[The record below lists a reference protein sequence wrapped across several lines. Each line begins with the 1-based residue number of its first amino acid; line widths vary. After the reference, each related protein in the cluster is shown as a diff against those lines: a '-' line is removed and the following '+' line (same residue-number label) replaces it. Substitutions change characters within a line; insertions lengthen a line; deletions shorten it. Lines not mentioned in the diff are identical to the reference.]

1 MGLIKKR
8 KEKVQTPCGGVVFT
22 ALPKSPNQW
31 TDQTE
36 LLDNNF
42 RNMMKRDAALYG
54 EEHVKRV
61 YPRASFCIP
70 LLVDPENAYDIA
82 ANA

>member
-1 MGLIKKR
+1 M
-8 KEKVQTPCGGVVFT
+8 QTPGGGVVFT

-54 EEHVKRV
+54 EEYVNRV